1 MNNNQNCM
9 INNKTSYCVIL
20 IVWFKLCDSNCV
32 ALFFILAAHEHYSI
46 DIFIAFYITSRLFL
60 YYHTLASNK
69 AALIAADTLVA
80 AAGSPVDGVRRS
92 PSESRRSPP
101 HLSNGK
107 ASNGN
112 AHSGHSGASNFERKT
127 KVWFP
132 LFHFFEANCSG
143 VVPNEFEIPFK
154 RFWTKKLPSCAR
166 LVARVLVA
174 LWQLFTQ
181 LVYRRVIKRVIK
193 WVLDSAPWLTTVVK
207 AAQATTHRGRDAQK
221 THKKE
226 RSHGGGGGGQEQ
238 QPQRRKSTVLPTGLN
253 TYTIG
258 LNAVMCANDVLP
270 SSPSPQVP
278 TSSAHVQSNTSLG
291 HIHSNGHPISSEP
304 ANGTCVSNGSHE
316 SGFMNRH
323 VASAN
328 KEE

>member
-154 RFWTKKLPSCAR
+154 RFWTKRLPSCAR

-193 WVLDSAPWLTTVVK
+193 WVFNSAPWLTTVVK
-207 AAQATTHRGRDAQK
+207 AAAAQTKTHRDRGRDAQK
-221 THKKE
+221 TQTHKKE
-226 RSHGGGGGGQEQ
+226 RSHGGAGGGQEQ
-238 QPQRRKSTVLPTGLN
+238 MRRKSTVLPTC
-253 TYTIG
+253 
-258 LNAVMCANDVLP
+258 LNASSASGVLP
-270 SSPSPQVP
+270 SSPQAP
-278 TSSAHVQSNTSLG
+278 TSSAQVHSNTSMG
-291 HIHSNGHPISSEP
+291 QIHSNGQLISPEP
-304 ANGTCVSNGSHE
+304 ANGTSGSNGSHE
-316 SGFMNRH
+316 SLNGLMNGH